1 MGVPKPSLL
10 HDPGEVDPASLSD
23 ELFNG
28 AEQAFV
34 NGCGNQNTLLVLL
47 KKKKNLCWEICFQLH
62 KGSLKIL
69 KTIESSHC
77 LNVDRGKGV
86 GFEKLEYFPCKLVV
100 VNKISDP

>member
-1 MGVPKPSLL
+1 MLKPRRL

-47 KKKKNLCWEICFQLH
+47 RKKICAG
-62 KGSLKIL
+62 KYA
-69 KTIESSHC
+69 SSF
-77 LNVDRGKGV
+77 VKAVSR
-86 GFEKLEYFPCKLVV
+86 P
-100 VNKISDP
+100 